1 KLDPL
6 PTQLYISVDAPNK
19 DIYKSL
25 CRPLISDGWERLQK
39 SLELLPSLDTRTVIR
54 HTLVKEHNMEKKQ
67 ALALAKLDKIADPDM
82 IEPKAYMF
90 IGYSRQRM
98 NLANMPSHSEVREVS
113 SVLQEELGYDLADE
127 KEDSRVT
134 LLAKDK
140 KKIKIPGL

>member
-1 KLDPL
+1 
-6 PTQLYISVDAPNK
+6 
-19 DIYKSL
+19 
-25 CRPLISDGWERLQK
+25 LISDGWERLQK